1 MGYSPWEDK
10 ELDTTECSHAHTR
23 AHAHNHLCMG
33 RMGIKDHSRMHC
45 PLAEDQFAPP
55 KARKSGEYVD
65 IKWTKNGSVKYNDHM

>member
-10 ELDTTECSHAHTR
+10 ELDTTECSHTHTR

-45 PLAEDQFAPP
+45 PLAEDQLLHQ
-55 KARKSGEYVD
+55 KQG
-65 IKWTKNGSVKYNDHM
+65 NQGSM